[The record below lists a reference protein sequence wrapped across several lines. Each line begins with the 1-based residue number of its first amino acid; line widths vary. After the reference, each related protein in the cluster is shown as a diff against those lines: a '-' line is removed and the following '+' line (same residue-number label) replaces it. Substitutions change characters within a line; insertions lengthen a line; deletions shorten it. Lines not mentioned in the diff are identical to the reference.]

1 MQRHNEA
8 ISDPGSALD
17 PRGFGLIKAAYSVK
31 DTIELLSI
39 GRTTFYALVGRGD
52 LKITKLGK
60 KSLVYA
66 TDIHP
71 AFRPTL
77 TRQQSPISAEPQ
89 GQLCACPVRFTEG
102 VASKRTHGPSS

>member
-1 MQRHNEA
+1 M
-8 ISDPGSALD
+8 
-17 PRGFGLIKAAYSVK
+17 K

-77 TRQQSPISAEPQ
+77 TGSNCRSQQNLKD
-89 GQLCACPVRFTEG
+89 QLCACPVRFTEAWHQSAPTG
-102 VASKRTHGPSS
+102 HRAKKSR